1 MCAEHLRE
9 KQRNGWEKSAGES
22 DSTPPGWAQELK
34 RSLGERASKR
44 DDTTSSSSSSEAE
57 DSSDEA
63 EPGPGE
69 ETAADE
75 GELLGVVLITSSSQ
89 VRHLRVE
96 C

>member
-9 KQRNGWEKSAGES
+9 KQRNGWEKSAGDS
-22 DSTPPGWAQELK
+22 DSMPPGWAQELK
-34 RSLGERASKR
+34 RSLGETASKR
-44 DDTTSSSSSSEAE
+44 DDTTSSSSSKAE

-63 EPGPGE
+63 KPGPSE

-75 GELLGVVLITSSSQ
+75 GELLGVVLITASSQ

-96 C
+96 CY